1 MRFSLGFIR
10 FFFIILSTFFITTFM
25 VASPKGSLLSNTVLG
40 ISVGISFSLALIV
53 LDTFFRKW
61 KLRSFSIVLLG
72 LLFGY
77 LMSQALLLSF
87 NTLIDITS
95 ISIHAPASLLEFL
108 KLGIVLF
115 SLYLGTIMV
124 HSSSK
129 ELAVSIPF
137 VNFQNKGG
145 RSKTVLPD
153 LSTLCDSRIIDLA
166 SSGLL
171 DQQIVVPKFLVE
183 ELYVQMESYDDPQK
197 TKARKCLETL
207 KKLEG
212 IPSLG
217 MQYIDIDFPDVK
229 DITNKLLR
237 VARKT
242 DSHIL
247 TLDINR
253 IQIPVPDSVRIIN
266 LNTLSSALKPSMQ
279 TGEVIKIKIQRFG
292 KEPKQGVGYLEDGT
306 MVVVNGAGNCI
317 GEIIDAQVLSVKHTN
332 SGRLVFCNAYEED
345 ALCQEYENELL
356 HEQ

>member
-1 MRFSLGFIR
+1 
-10 FFFIILSTFFITTFM
+10 
-25 VASPKGSLLSNTVLG
+25 
-40 ISVGISFSLALIV
+40 
-53 LDTFFRKW
+53 
-61 KLRSFSIVLLG
+61 
-72 LLFGY
+72 
-77 LMSQALLLSF
+77 
-87 NTLIDITS
+87 
-95 ISIHAPASLLEFL
+95 
-108 KLGIVLF
+108 
-115 SLYLGTIMV
+115 
-124 HSSSK
+124 
-129 ELAVSIPF
+129 
-137 VNFQNKGG
+137 
-145 RSKTVLPD
+145 
-153 LSTLCDSRIIDLA
+153 
-166 SSGLL
+166 
-171 DQQIVVPKFLVE
+171 
-183 ELYVQMESYDDPQK
+183 MESYDDPQK